1 MRGNF
6 VPVLFSVLRNSGVP
20 LKRPA
25 YSVEGDWDIV
35 LLEKP
40 HDSPYRCPG
49 SVVELRLGGW
59 VPFTHLHSKHGAE
72 FVQDRFGVFITIF
85 RTSLSSFLIVEDNL
99 QPSQCCGSLLQTPVL
114 TVDSDF
120 GALWPFGI
128 RSVGAVAEK
137 VSVHPGDVGHF
148 GRGGQLKCLGW
159 VCLTEAGVCDG
170 HLSMH

>member
-1 MRGNF
+1 
-6 VPVLFSVLRNSGVP
+6 
-20 LKRPA
+20 
-25 YSVEGDWDIV
+25 V

-49 SVVELRLGGW
+49 SVVKLRLSGW
-59 VPFTHLHSKHGAE
+59 VSFTHLHSKHGAE
-72 FVQDRFGVFITIF
+72 FVQNRFGVFITIF

-99 QPSQCCGSLLQTPVL
+99 QPSQCCDSRLLSSAL

-120 GALWPFGI
+120 GALRPFGI

-148 GRGGQLKCLGW
+148 GRGGRRG
-159 VCLTEAGVCDG
+159 
-170 HLSMH
+170 